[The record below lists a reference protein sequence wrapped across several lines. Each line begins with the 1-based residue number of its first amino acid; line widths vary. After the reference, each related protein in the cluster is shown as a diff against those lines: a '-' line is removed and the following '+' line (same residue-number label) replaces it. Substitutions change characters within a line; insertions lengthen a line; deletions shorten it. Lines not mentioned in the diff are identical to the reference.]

1 MSSTSLRELSVT
13 ADNSVAVRWNAHIGG
28 FPMASIASVGQA
40 PASGRSAQQPTTD
53 PAGNWP
59 VFIRLF
65 GSFDLLKNG
74 AAVELRPGGK
84 AEALLSVLA
93 LTSPDGISRDELVD
107 AVWPSSE
114 PPLAGH
120 SLNALVSSL
129 HRQFGDV
136 LDGGGLVV
144 RSAALYRLNF
154 QAGVGLDIAAF
165 EAAADEGD
173 RALRTGDTDASRGAY
188 QRAAAFYRGDLC
200 IGSDVRRVLE
210 RERLRLRYLTIQAAL
225 ADAYFAEAEYRAA
238 LERSLD
244 LLAHDP
250 CREDAHRLAIRCYVR
265 LGERSQALRQYT
277 ICRTILRAEFE
288 AEPEAATT
296 ALFDLVREQP
306 DAV

>member
-1 MSSTSLRELSVT
+1 
-13 ADNSVAVRWNAHIGG
+13 
-28 FPMASIASVGQA
+28 MASIPSVPAAPSAASRVD
-40 PASGRSAQQPTTD
+40 RSSAHARDT
-53 PAGNWP
+53 WP
-59 VFIRLF
+59 LFIRLF

-74 AAVELRPGGK
+74 SGVEFRPGGK
-84 AEALLSVLA
+84 AETLLSELA
-93 LTSPDGISRDELVD
+93 LRSPDGISRDELID
-107 AVWPSSE
+107 AVWPSSD

-120 SLNALVSSL
+120 SLNALLSSL

-136 LDGGGLVV
+136 LDGHGPVV
-144 RSAALYRLNF
+144 RTAAVYKLNF
-154 QAGVGLDIAAF
+154 SAGVGLDIAAF

-173 RALRTGDTDASRGAY
+173 RALRMGDRDAARGPY
-188 QRAAAFYRGDLC
+188 QRAADFYRGDLC

-210 RERLRLRYLTIQAAL
+210 RERLRLRYLRIQAAL
-225 ADAYFAEAEYRAA
+225 ADAHFAEGEYRAA

-277 ICRTILRAEFE
+277 VCRTILHAEFQ

-296 ALFDLVREQP
+296 VLFDLVRERP
-306 DAV
+306 DTI

>member
-1 MSSTSLRELSVT
+1 
-13 ADNSVAVRWNAHIGG
+13 
-28 FPMASIASVGQA
+28 MASMPTVG
-40 PASGRSAQQPTTD
+40 PALSTGSPGQQPTAD
-53 PAGNWP
+53 AGGTWP
-59 VFIRLF
+59 VFIRLL
-65 GSFDLLKNG
+65 GWFDLLKNG
-74 AAVELRPGGK
+74 TAVEVRPGGK
-84 AEALLSVLA
+84 AESLLSVLA
-93 LTSPDGISRDELVD
+93 LTSPGGISRDELMD

-136 LDGGGLVV
+136 LHGDGLVV
-144 RSAALYRLNF
+144 HTAALYRLNLE
-154 QAGVGLDIAAF
+154 AGVGLDIAAF

-173 RALRTGDTDASRGAY
+173 RAQRAGDSEASRLAY
-188 QRAAAFYRGDLC
+188 HRAAAFYRGDLC

-210 RERLRLRYLTIQAAL
+210 RERLRVRYLTIQAAL
-225 ADAYFAEAEYRAA
+225 ADAHFAEGEYRTA

-277 ICRTILRAEFE
+277 LCRTILQSEFE
-288 AEPEAATT
+288 AEPEPATT
-296 ALFDLVREQP
+296 ALFDLVREHP
-306 DAV
+306 SAV